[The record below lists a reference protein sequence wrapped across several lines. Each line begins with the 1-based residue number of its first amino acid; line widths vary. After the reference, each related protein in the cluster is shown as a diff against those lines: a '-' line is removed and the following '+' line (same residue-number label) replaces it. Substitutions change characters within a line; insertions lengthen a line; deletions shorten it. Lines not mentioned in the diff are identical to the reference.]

1 MKRKPKAPRARNHL
15 VVHAI
20 KRKAGAHRKSGKALR
35 RNDQVDHLRGVAQLV
50 QSTRLLTGLSSVRS
64 RAPLP
69 VHSRKPRWFTQV
81 HCPNG
86 GIGRRSGL
94 KSRRRKVCWFEAS
107 LGYQVS

>member
-35 RNDQVDHLRGVAQLV
+35 RNDQVEYNRGVAQLV
-50 QSTRLLTGLSSVRS
+50 QSIRLLPGVSSVRS

-69 VHSRKPRWFTQV
+69 ISF
-81 HCPNG
+81 
-86 GIGRRSGL
+86 IRR
-94 KSRRRKVCWFEAS
+94 
-107 LGYQVS
+107 